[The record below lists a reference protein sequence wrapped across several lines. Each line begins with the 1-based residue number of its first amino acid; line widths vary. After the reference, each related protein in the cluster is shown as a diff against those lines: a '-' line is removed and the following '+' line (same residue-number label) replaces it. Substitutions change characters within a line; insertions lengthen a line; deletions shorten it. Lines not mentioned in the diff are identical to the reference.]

1 MSWSNGPSD
10 PNGAYQQRSPHG
22 GFFDS
27 MRNSGWYRAQPRVI
41 GGVCS
46 GVAARTG
53 WDLSLIRVLTVL
65 AAFFAPVVLI
75 AYSLAWL
82 FLPEAADGRI
92 HAEETTEGRF
102 DIAFLGGVFMAV
114 VGLSSVVPSVSV
126 FGGFALGWGAFTT
139 LVIVGVCI
147 AAAAAAR
154 AKNPQGA
161 PMPGPTNPRYGTP
174 QYGNPQ
180 YGNPQYGTPQY
191 GTPGAGP
198 QGGASGPFGQGAS
211 TARNREAPTPTGQPA
226 NAAGGFPSHG
236 APFAASPA
244 GVNSQQAGR
253 GPASP
258 SQPHPGWTP
267 PPASAPRPRTWNAP
281 PAPTHRPRTV
291 SSRVN
296 LAITGLLI
304 LVFAAV
310 FGAMYVVSEGHTIPF
325 VAGADIAQTHS
336 RIIVIGGGV
345 CLLIVGFSLAIA
357 ALRDRTAGWLMALS
371 IIGMILALPTAAIGT
386 EAAHERITQAG
397 PSLPG
402 SSANTTL
409 DWKTDSVQ
417 GGNPTGSTTL
427 DLTGAPVGTTKTITV
442 GWRAWSNLSIL
453 ITEGQPIQ
461 IVCKSDIGSVSTNMR
476 DDGWAAP
483 LKMCSGET
491 TVSSPSWGNSALGGI
506 TILIDDSAD
515 LETLS
520 VMQSPDTSN
529 KWGSA
534 PSTSS
539 PSTTPSAA
547 PSATPSD
554 ASQSGN

>member
-27 MRNSGWYRAQPRVI
+27 LRNSGWYRAYPRVI

-65 AAFFAPVVLI
+65 AAFFAPVVLV

-198 QGGASGPFGQGAS
+198 QG
-211 TARNREAPTPTGQPA
+211 EHPA
-226 NAAGGFPSHG
+226 LL
-236 APFAASPA
+236 
-244 GVNSQQAGR
+244 GR
-253 GPASP
+253 GPQPRGIGKPPRRQASP
-258 SQPHPGWTP
+258 RTRPGDSPPTAPLLP
-267 PPASAPRPRTWNAP
+267 PPPR
-281 PAPTHRPRTV
+281 V
-291 SSRVN
+291 
-296 LAITGLLI
+296 
-304 LVFAAV
+304 
-310 FGAMYVVSEGHTIPF
+310 
-325 VAGADIAQTHS
+325 
-336 RIIVIGGGV
+336 
-345 CLLIVGFSLAIA
+345 
-357 ALRDRTAGWLMALS
+357 
-371 IIGMILALPTAAIGT
+371 
-386 EAAHERITQAG
+386 
-397 PSLPG
+397 
-402 SSANTTL
+402 
-409 DWKTDSVQ
+409 
-417 GGNPTGSTTL
+417 
-427 DLTGAPVGTTKTITV
+427 
-442 GWRAWSNLSIL
+442 
-453 ITEGQPIQ
+453 
-461 IVCKSDIGSVSTNMR
+461 
-476 DDGWAAP
+476 
-483 LKMCSGET
+483 
-491 TVSSPSWGNSALGGI
+491 
-506 TILIDDSAD
+506 
-515 LETLS
+515 
-520 VMQSPDTSN
+520 
-529 KWGSA
+529 
-534 PSTSS
+534 
-539 PSTTPSAA
+539 
-547 PSATPSD
+547 
-554 ASQSGN
+554 